1 MSQTLPKVPFL
12 DLRIQDPIE
21 RRELVEALEAM
32 LTHGRVVLGP
42 EVAQLETEVALRCG
56 RRFAIGV
63 NSGTDALL
71 LALRCLDLKPGD
83 EVITTSL
90 SWLATASAIRLAGGT
105 PVFADIGDD
114 LNIDPDSVAR
124 LISPRTKA
132 LLPVHYTGKIC
143 RMDELDKLA
152 QNHKLSV
159 IEDSAQAFGASL
171 AGRPAG
177 SFGTV
182 ACFSMNPMKVLS
194 ALGEAGMVV
203 TDSEDLAARLE
214 RLRYHGTVN
223 RERCVELSWNG
234 RLDTLQAA
242 FLLKRLNRLDALISR
257 RREIASWYAELLSG
271 VVDLPVEH
279 RGERDVYYTY
289 TIRAD
294 RRDALKAFLE
304 SRGIETKIQ
313 HPILMPE
320 QPVHA
325 GSRGEWTH
333 AAKLRDRILC
343 LPGHEKLERAQ
354 IEHVAACVR
363 EFYGKKPAP

>member
-1 MSQTLPKVPFL
+1 MSPLPLKVPFL
-12 DLRIQDPIE
+12 DLRVQEPAE
-21 RRELVEALEAM
+21 RRELQEALDVV
-32 LTHGRVVLGP
+32 LTHGRIVLGP
-42 EVAQLETEVALRCG
+42 EVAQFEAEVARRCG

-90 SWLATASAIRLAGGT
+90 TWLATASAVRLAGGT
-105 PVFADIGDD
+105 PVFADIRDD

-124 LISPRTKA
+124 LISPRTRA
-132 LLPVHYTGKIC
+132 VLPVHYTGKIC
-143 RMDELDKLA
+143 RMEELDRLA
-152 QNHKLSV
+152 QAHALAV
-159 IEDSAQAFGASL
+159 VEDSAQAFGASL

-177 SFGTV
+177 SFGAL

-194 ALGEAGMVV
+194 ALGEAGIVV
-203 TDSEDLAARLE
+203 TDRDDLAARLE

-242 FLLKRLNRLDALISR
+242 FLLKRLGRVDALIAR
-257 RREIASWYAELLSG
+257 RREIASWYGELLTG
-271 VVDLPVEH
+271 VVDLPVEGP
-279 RGERDVYYTY
+279 GERDVYYTY

-294 RRDALKAFLE
+294 RRDDLKGHLE

-313 HPILMPE
+313 HPILTPE

-325 GSRGEWTH
+325 GARGEWTR
-333 AAKLRDRILC
+333 ASALRDRILC
-343 LPGHEKLERAQ
+343 LPVHEKLERSQ
-354 IEHVAACVR
+354 VQHVAASVR
-363 EFYGKKPAP
+363 EFYGK

>member
-1 MSQTLPKVPFL
+1 VSFL
-12 DLRIQDPIE
+12 DLRVQDPAE
-21 RRELVEALEAM
+21 RRELLEAM
-32 LTHGRVVLGP
+32 DTVLTHGRIVLGP
-42 EVAQLETEVALRCG
+42 EVAQLEAEIARRCD

-105 PVFADIGDD
+105 PVFADIRDD

-132 LLPVHYTGKIC
+132 LLPVHYTGKVC
-143 RMDELDKLA
+143 RMDELNRVA
-152 QNHKLSV
+152 QTHAITV
-159 IEDSAQAFGASL
+159 IEDAAQAFGASL

-177 SFGTV
+177 SFGTLG
-182 ACFSMNPMKVLS
+182 CFSMNPMKVLS

-203 TDSEDLAARLE
+203 TDREDLARRLE
-214 RLRYHGTVN
+214 CLRYHGTVN

-242 FLLKRLNRLDALISR
+242 FLLRRLQRFDALIAR
-257 RREIASWYAELLSG
+257 RREVASWYGDLLAG
-271 VVDLPVEH
+271 VVDLPVESP
-279 RGERDVYYTY
+279 GGRDVYYTY
-289 TIRAD
+289 QIRAD
-294 RRDALKAFLE
+294 RRDELKAHLE
-304 SRGIETKIQ
+304 SCGIETKIQ
-313 HPILMPE
+313 HPLLMPE

-325 GSRGEWTH
+325 GARGEWTR
-333 AAKLRDRILC
+333 AARLRDRILC
-343 LPGHEKLERAQ
+343 LPAHEKLERTHV
-354 IEHVAACVR
+354 EHVGDCVR
-363 EFYGKKPAP
+363 GFYGK

>member
-1 MSQTLPKVPFL
+1 MSPTPPKVPFL
-12 DLRIQDPIE
+12 DLRILEAAE
-21 RRELVEALEAM
+21 RRDFLEALEAVM
-32 LTHGRVVLGP
+32 THGRFVLGP
-42 EVAQLETEVALRCG
+42 EVAQLEAEVARRSG

-90 SWLATASAIRLAGGT
+90 TWLATASAVRLAGGT
-105 PVFADIGDD
+105 PVFADIRDD
-114 LNIDPDSVAR
+114 LNIDPDSIAR

-132 LLPVHYTGKIC
+132 LLPVHYTGKMC
-143 RMDELDKLA
+143 RMDELGKIA
-152 QNHKLSV
+152 QAHGVRV
-159 IEDSAQAFGASL
+159 IEDAAQSFGASL
-171 AGRPAG
+171 GGRAAG
-177 SFGTV
+177 SFGTFG
-182 ACFSMNPMKVLS
+182 CFSMNPMKVLS
-194 ALGEAGMVV
+194 ALGEAGVVV
-203 TDSEDLAARLE
+203 TDDETLASRVE

-242 FLLKRLNRLDALISR
+242 FLLKRLQRFDAVVAR

-271 VVDLPVEH
+271 VVDLPVE
-279 RGERDVYYTY
+279 RPGERDVYYTY

-294 RRDALKAFLE
+294 RRDELKAHLE

-313 HPILMPE
+313 HPLLTPE

-325 GSRGEWTH
+325 GSRGEWTR
-333 AAKLRDRILC
+333 AARLRDRILC

-354 IEHVAACVR
+354 VERVAEGVK
-363 EFYGKKPAP
+363 EFYRR